1 MCCVWSCLRCPRH
14 LLRPSFLLTF
24 SATSACDLQLDLSVV
39 CGIVKTLLFLFC
51 ERPSRFCFRFFFAL
65 ALHDSTRKKIL
76 RKCIGVSVRIL
87 LFRSHIHIVSDS
99 AMCSYMA
106 WMFSFSCERKLRRCW
121 LLHER
126 CILFRHVQ
134 SAFHP
139 RHAQLCPVDVFQFA
153 VSTTSSQ
160 FSLCVS
166 FAHCQLAA
174 SWNLTFDIFKVCVT
188 Y

>member
-1 MCCVWSCLRCPRH
+1 MIQPEKRFCENVSVCLFAFFY
-14 LLRPSFLLTF
+14 SVSTLT
-24 SATSACDLQLDLSVV
+24 
-39 CGIVKTLLFLFC
+39 LFLIQQ
-51 ERPSRFCFRFFFAL
+51 
-65 ALHDSTRKKIL
+65 K
-76 RKCIGVSVRIL
+76 
-87 LFRSHIHIVSDS
+87 
-99 AMCSYMA
+99 MCSYMV
-106 WMFSFSCERKLRRCW
+106 WMFSFSCKRKLRRCW

-134 SAFHP
+134 SVFHP
-139 RHAQLCPVDVFQFA
+139 QHAQLCPVDVFQFA

-188 Y
+188 TEARSRFHAAWDVHIISCHTNLSKHMQWCELPVCQSALMTWQVLSV